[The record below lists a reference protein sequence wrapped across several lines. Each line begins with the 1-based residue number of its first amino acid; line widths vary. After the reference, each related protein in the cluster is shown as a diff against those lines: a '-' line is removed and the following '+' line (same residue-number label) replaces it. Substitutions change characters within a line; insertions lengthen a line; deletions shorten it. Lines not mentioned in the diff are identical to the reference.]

1 LESIFYRFYDL
12 ISYFDIS
19 LLMVNKIQIGNR
31 SIGDDNSVFIIAE
44 AGVNH
49 NGDFELAKQLVLK
62 AKRCGADC
70 VKFQTFKAER
80 VVTENAPKASYQ
92 LQTTD
97 PSESQVDMLN
107 KCELKMEYHK
117 ELMELC
123 KKEDIIFLSTPYNIE
138 DVDFLDSLDVPA
150 FKLASIHVAEPYFI
164 DYAAKKGRPII
175 LSTGMATMLEVKLA
189 VKSLREA
196 KNNDFALLQC
206 TTNYPSDPQDANL
219 KAMKTMGDEFG
230 VIVGYSDHTRNEIAC
245 MASVALGAKV
255 IEKHFTLDKSL
266 PGPDHTS
273 SADPEEFFNLV
284 QKIRKTEIVL
294 GSNKKEPSEIEKKNA
309 IGVRRSLV
317 AKIDIAKEDVIT
329 EKMLTFKRP
338 STGISPKEIGK
349 IVGKKAA
356 VSIQMDTLIDWQMV
370 Q

>member
-1 LESIFYRFYDL
+1 
-12 ISYFDIS
+12 
-19 LLMVNKIQIGNR
+19 M
-31 SIGDDNSVFIIAE
+31 
-44 AGVNH
+44 
-49 NGDFELAKQLVLK
+49 LK
-62 AKRCGADC
+62 
-70 VKFQTFKAER
+70 
-80 VVTENAPKASYQ
+80 
-92 LQTTD
+92 
-97 PSESQVDMLN
+97 

-123 KKEDIIFLSTPYNIE
+123 KEENIIFFSTPYNIE
-138 DVDFLDSLDVPA
+138 DVDFLDSLNVSA
-150 FKLASIHVAEPYFI
+150 FKLASIHIAEPYFI
-164 DYAAKKGRPII
+164 NYVANKGRPII
-175 LSTGMATMLEVKLA
+175 LSTGMANFSEVKQA
-189 VKSLREA
+189 VQSIRETD
-196 KNNDFALLQC
+196 NDQFVVLQC
-206 TTNYPSDPQDANL
+206 TTNYPSRHEDANL
-219 KAMKTMGDEFG
+219 RCIETMRDTLD
-230 VIVGYSDHTRNEIAC
+230 VIIGYSDHTQDDIAC
-245 MASVALGAKV
+245 LAAVALGAKV
-255 IEKHFTLDKSL
+255 IEKHFTLDKTL

-309 IGVRRSLV
+309 IGMRRSLV

-356 VSIQMDTLIDWQMV
+356 VSIPMDTLIDWQMV

>member
-1 LESIFYRFYDL
+1 
-12 ISYFDIS
+12 
-19 LLMVNKIQIGNR
+19 MANKMQIGNR
-31 SIGDDNSVFIIAE
+31 VIGDNHPVFIIAE

-49 NGDFELAKQLVLK
+49 NGDLDIAKQLVIE
-62 AKRCGADC
+62 AKHCGVDC
-70 VKFQTFKAER
+70 IKFQTFKAER
-80 VVTENAPKASYQ
+80 VVTVNAPKAKYQ
-92 LQTTD
+92 MKTTGLG
-97 PSESQVDMLN
+97 ESQLDMLK

-123 KKEDIIFLSTPYNIE
+123 KEENIIFFSTPYNIE
-138 DVDFLDSLDVPA
+138 DVDFLDSLNVSA
-150 FKLASIHVAEPYFI
+150 FKLASIHIAEPYFI
-164 DYAAKKGRPII
+164 NYVANKGRPII
-175 LSTGMATMLEVKLA
+175 LSTGMANFSEVKQA
-189 VKSLREA
+189 VQSIRETD
-196 KNNDFALLQC
+196 NDQFVVLQC
-206 TTNYPSDPQDANL
+206 TTNYPSRHEDANL
-219 KAMKTMGDEFG
+219 RCIETMRDTLD
-230 VIVGYSDHTRNEIAC
+230 VIIGYSDHTQDDIAC
-245 MASVALGAKV
+245 LAAVALGAKV
-255 IEKHFTLDKSL
+255 IEKHFTLDKTL

-309 IGVRRSLV
+309 IGMRRSLV

-356 VSIQMDTLIDWQMV
+356 VSIPMDTLIDWQMV